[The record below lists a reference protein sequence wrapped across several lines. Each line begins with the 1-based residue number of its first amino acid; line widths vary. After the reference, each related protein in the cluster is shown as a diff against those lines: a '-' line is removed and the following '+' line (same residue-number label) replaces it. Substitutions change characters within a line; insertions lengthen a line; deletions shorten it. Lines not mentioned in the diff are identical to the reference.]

1 LFRHGAFH
9 LKAYPLAIL
18 RGDPDVPCALDPV
31 PEKKHVDM
39 HLSVMT
45 TIKSTDK
52 RAVVRMAIHRRVKKA
67 LELIIVRGAK
77 ADAVTEWQRGV
88 GKVQATRMVFD
99 DNEATEMGPK
109 WVLNGRSDPFI
120 IVVRMTI
127 NI

>member
-1 LFRHGAFH
+1 
-9 LKAYPLAIL
+9 
-18 RGDPDVPCALDPV
+18 V